1 MGSREDPYEKWR
13 CPRKAALAKAG
24 RGRPG
29 AGERTPRERGG
40 SAGESAGGGKEGGA
54 SGEWRGGGPSAVR
67 HAAPAARDCDGGGLL
82 GGVEQAAVGPEQEP
96 FSVLS
101 P

>member
-1 MGSREDPYEKWR
+1 MGFSREDLYEKWR

-24 RGRPG
+24 P
-29 AGERTPRERGG
+29 AQRERGG
-40 SAGESAGGGKEGGA
+40 SAGESAGKGRREGGA

-67 HAAPAARDCDGGGLL
+67 HAAPAARNYDGGGLL
-82 GGVEQAAVGPEQEP
+82 AFVDQAAVGPEQEP